1 MNRGTALK
9 WADHLEKFDAIA
21 GYDNSVLS
29 FHGPDGLL
37 WISPVG
43 VLADFL
49 DPEAWRHEYRFHGS
63 REWHGEIIKIP
74 ESCQSFLS
82 LFWASLRNSAAGTSR
97 CCSEPPLSACCHCA
111 EIAVFRQAALQSLIL
126 R

>member
-9 WADHLEKFDAIA
+9 WADHLEKFGAIA

-74 ESCQSFLS
+74 ESWLKKCKIKHDSYELYDKFDHVVG
-82 LFWASLRNSAAGTSR
+82 RHNSRPLGFILAADWVRENYES
-97 CCSEPPLSACCHCA
+97 
-111 EIAVFRQAALQSLIL
+111 I
-126 R
+126 